1 MLQTFE
7 AKLTGNQLEWIDEIP
22 ELIDKTNQPI
32 SVYVTFREAK
42 PIEESDALRKKQRIA
57 EALEKL
63 AAMDAVADITDPVAW
78 QREVR
83 QDRPLPFREWG

>member
-22 ELIDKTNQPI
+22 ELIDKTYQPI

-83 QDRPLPFREWG
+83 QDRPLPFRE